1 MKTAVII
8 DDDSRAVLIASDIA
22 KRMGFAAHSFPTA
35 DEALQR
41 SPALHPQLFLVE
53 IKLDDALGFEVTRAI
68 RKHPS
73 LYQAEVLL
81 TSNACERKDV
91 EYGLQEGADSFL
103 RKPFSADD
111 CLESV
116 SAMQRLHAQVQES
129 CPITG
134 FGSVYGLRREIDHL
148 IFREE
153 DFALCYL
160 IPKGL
165 SKLRHD
171 NNDVRLTQAT
181 QTTAQ
186 LIRNTLSNDGF
197 YETYCSHLGSGHF
210 MVKISSEDWK
220 RFYKC
225 VTERFASAHVDGK
238 NGSCL
243 PSPTLRF
250 GVAVSRGERRYRH
263 SIDMFHDVRNGRS
276 DQGIEASVEKSRPPH
291 PAPKPRGHNHWAD

>member
-1 MKTAVII
+1 MRTAVIV
-8 DDDSRAVLIASDIA
+8 DGDSRAILIASDIA
-22 KRMGFAAHSFPTA
+22 KRAGFVPHSFPTA
-35 DEALQR
+35 DEAMHAAP
-41 SPALHPQLFLVE
+41 SLHPQLFLVE

-81 TSNACERKDV
+81 TSNACEQHDV

-103 RKPFSADD
+103 KKPFSADD

-116 SAMQRLHAQVQES
+116 SAMQRLHVQAQES

-134 FGSVYGLRREIDHL
+134 FGSVYGLRREVDHF

-153 DFALCYL
+153 DFALCYV

-165 SKLRHD
+165 SKLRQD
-171 NNDVRLTQAT
+171 RDDVRITQAA

-186 LIRNTLSNDGF
+186 LIRSTLSNDGF

-210 MVKISSEDWK
+210 MVKMGSDDWK

-225 VTERFASAHVDGK
+225 IAERFAAAHVDGK
-238 NGSCL
+238 NSSCL

-250 GVAVSRGERRYRH
+250 GVAVSRGDHRYRH
-263 SIDMFHDVRNGRS
+263 SIDMFHDVRNSRS
-276 DQGIEASVEKSRPPH
+276 DQGVEASPEKSQRIRP
-291 PAPKPRGHNHWAD
+291 RTRTNGHDHWSG